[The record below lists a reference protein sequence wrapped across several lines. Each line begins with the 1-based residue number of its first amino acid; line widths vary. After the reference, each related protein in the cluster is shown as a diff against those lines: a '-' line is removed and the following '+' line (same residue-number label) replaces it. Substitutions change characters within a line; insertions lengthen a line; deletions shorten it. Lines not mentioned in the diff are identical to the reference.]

1 MLTFW
6 FSRHYAVC
14 DSRIH
19 EQNSTDCFEPLGG
32 GIQSPVRFRIR
43 QLAPYVSARTMSS
56 LVVAECC
63 EGGWWFVNLILA
75 WERLR
80 AVGVL
85 VTDL

>member
-1 MLTFW
+1 MLFAILKFTNRTVRTVSSHW
-6 FSRHYAVC
+6 
-14 DSRIH
+14 
-19 EQNSTDCFEPLGG
+19 GG
-32 GIQSPVRFRIR
+32 SIQSPVRFRIR

-80 AVGVL
+80 AVGVV